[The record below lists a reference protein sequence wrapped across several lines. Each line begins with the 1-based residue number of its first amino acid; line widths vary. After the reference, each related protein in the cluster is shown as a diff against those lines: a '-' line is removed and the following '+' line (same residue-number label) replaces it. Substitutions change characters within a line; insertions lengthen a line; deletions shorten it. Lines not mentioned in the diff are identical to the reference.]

1 MRIETGE
8 RSADG
13 AGVSGERPDDL
24 GRVGERDEADAP
36 GVADGVEQAPAGRR
50 GRGDGRACH
59 RARGVDGEHEIGRAH
74 RPGLVDA
81 LDEGKPA
88 AEVGFDIGRAEIT
101 RGLHDHAHGMGS
113 RRLDARHLGGR
124 RGAESGRSR
133 ECRGEQCQGR
143 RAAGAAGD
151 HAVLRSLPRR
161 STSTFAVVSPKNDFG
176 SVTPCCSSLSS
187 KPGRMPVWR
196 IFDVTCSPPAS
207 STNEATNRS

>member
-1 MRIETGE
+1 MSVVRGRTTWAVSENVTRPTRPVWPTASSRRRPAAVAAAMGAPAIEPEVSTAKTRSVGRTGPVWWTPSTKANRPP
-8 RSADG
+8 RSASTSD
-13 AGVSGERPDDL
+13 VR
-24 GRVGERDEADAP
+24 
-36 GVADGVEQAPAGRR
+36 
-50 GRGDGRACH
+50 
-59 RARGVDGEHEIGRAH
+59 
-74 RPGLVDA
+74 
-81 LDEGKPA
+81 
-88 AEVGFDIGRAEIT
+88 EIT

-113 RRLDARHLGGR
+113 LRLDARHLGGR

-133 ECRGEQCQGR
+133 ERRGEQCQGR